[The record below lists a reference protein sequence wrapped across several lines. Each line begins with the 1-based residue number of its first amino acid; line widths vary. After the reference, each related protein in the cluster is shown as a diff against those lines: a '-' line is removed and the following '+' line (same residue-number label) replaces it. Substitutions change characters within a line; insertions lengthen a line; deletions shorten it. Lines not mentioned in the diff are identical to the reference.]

1 MIESFQGKQGFS
13 PTQILTRFIA
23 QLHLILFSN
32 SILFFI
38 LGDKNQSLSFW
49 FKITSHLTAFICM
62 LQNTFYKKKS
72 SMTVPLFRQF
82 VPTIN
87 TKVLLLETKHFSD
100 LSLLFWKSE
109 ALAFLLWCTFA
120 FLWHVTF
127 LLWILHLI
135 EGAVIGSSRTK
146 DFHPSLMIW
155 SGDQKF
161 ITEGVSF
168 GYKGCLPKFIL

>member
-1 MIESFQGKQGFS
+1 
-13 PTQILTRFIA
+13 
-23 QLHLILFSN
+23 
-32 SILFFI
+32 
-38 LGDKNQSLSFW
+38 
-49 FKITSHLTAFICM
+49 M

-161 ITEGVSF
+161 ITERESDTKDAYQNLFCSF
-168 GYKGCLPKFIL
+168 CWYFLLSNEVYLNRANIQRGKIQIDNKMGIFSILIHPIKRWQNFWKMHESISQFF